1 MIFMFI
7 CVCMYVRMWWQ
18 VDVPGLAMS
27 RSIGDEVSQTVGV
40 ISVPDIIQHEIDSTQ
55 DLFVVQ

>member
-7 CVCMYVRMWWQ
+7 YVCMYVRMWWQ